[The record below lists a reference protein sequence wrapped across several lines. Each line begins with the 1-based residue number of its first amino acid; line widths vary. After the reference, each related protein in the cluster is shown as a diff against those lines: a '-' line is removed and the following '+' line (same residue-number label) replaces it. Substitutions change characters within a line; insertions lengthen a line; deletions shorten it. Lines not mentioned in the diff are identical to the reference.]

1 MLKTTSLQELYFEN
15 LYISPSV
22 DLYLRALHNKHSLV
36 SVFSKSVSAT
46 FSVLSSFTLL
56 LLLLVLLLPLLI
68 PFPIS
73 LFLWPRSFRC
83 CCQRL
88 RVLTGGKDLSF
99 LHHLQA
105 GWVFVSRASQGNKD
119 FVFVGTWQTILVT
132 LNCSQRICKSLVSS
146 SLAKPLDFDGTHPS
160 PHRIFLVFGILL
172 LY

>member
-73 LFLWPRSFRC
+73 LFLRPRSFGCCC

-88 RVLTGGKDLSF
+88 RVLTGGEDLTFF
-99 LHHLQA
+99 LHHLQS
-105 GWVFVSRASQGNKD
+105 GWVLVSRASQGNFQGLGFLWGIANNIVQSSKNATFSKD
-119 FVFVGTWQTILVT
+119 L
-132 LNCSQRICKSLVSS
+132 
-146 SLAKPLDFDGTHPS
+146 
-160 PHRIFLVFGILL
+160 
-172 LY
+172 

>member
-1 MLKTTSLQELYFEN
+1 MLRTTSLQELYFEN

-73 LFLWPRSFRC
+73 LLLWPRSFGCCCC

-88 RVLTGGKDLSF
+88 RFLTGVEDRIYF
-99 LHHLQA
+99 LYHLQS
-105 GWVFVSRASQGNKD
+105 GWVLVSRASQGNFQGLGFLWAYQKRIVHSSILKG
-119 FVFVGTWQTILVT
+119 FVKV
-132 LNCSQRICKSLVSS
+132 
-146 SLAKPLDFDGTHPS
+146 
-160 PHRIFLVFGILL
+160 
-172 LY
+172 

>member
-46 FSVLSSFTLL
+46 FSVLSSFTFL

-73 LFLWPRSFRC
+73 LFLWPRSFGCC
-83 CCQRL
+83 CCQRF
-88 RVLTGGKDLSF
+88 RVLTGGEDLSF
-99 LHHLQA
+99 FLYHLQS
-105 GWVFVSRASQGNKD
+105 GWVLVSRASQGNFEGLGFLWGISNNIVHSSKNATFSKD
-119 FVFVGTWQTILVT
+119 L
-132 LNCSQRICKSLVSS
+132 
-146 SLAKPLDFDGTHPS
+146 
-160 PHRIFLVFGILL
+160 
-172 LY
+172 